1 MDRGAVAV
9 VGFLVVQV
17 GFHKFMKSGFCYT
30 WSIKTE
36 KFFEG
41 GIKNGRNYSCYTW

>member
-1 MDRGAVAV
+1 MDKGAVAV

-30 WSIKTE
+30 WIIKTE

-41 GIKNGRNYSCYTW
+41 GKL